1 MVRGDNSTE
10 AERLV
15 PSEMVHSRQRACMSC
30 SLIKSTAQFVS
41 YGCENCPFMGYQSDR
56 ERVSACTTPA
66 FVGCY
71 ITIKPKESW
80 VAKWQRTGTT
90 LPSAMAAVY
99 RLPIR
104 RTAALSPAQCLC
116 VPLIH
121 RLTCSKLFLSSLYP
135 LPTVPSNPRGWD
147 HLGRHSIPAV
157 LVPGAYAISIDG
169 KMPDDIYEQ
178 LVENSLRTHTILAT
192 AIKPD
197 QDE

>member
-1 MVRGDNSTE
+1 MVRGDDSTE
-10 AERLV
+10 ADRLV

-90 LPSAMAAVY
+90 PLSSVPAAVY

-104 RTAALSPAQCLC
+104 RALLCLLHKVC
-116 VPLIH
+116 A
-121 RLTCSKLFLSSLYP
+121 C
-135 LPTVPSNPRGWD
+135 RGY
-147 HLGRHSIPAV
+147 AV
-157 LVPGAYAISIDG
+157 
-169 KMPDDIYEQ
+169 
-178 LVENSLRTHTILAT
+178 
-192 AIKPD
+192 
-197 QDE
+197 